1 MKKSF
6 LLLVLSVLLS
16 NCETSSELLFNEL
29 PNEGWEQGKWE
40 TFTYRNRLTNK
51 KASLHWILRHDNDYP
66 YATIF
71 FIAAFTT
78 PKGITQYDTLNY
90 RLANADGSWLGTGMY
105 VHELSLPYVE
115 RFLFEEPGNYL
126 FKLRPAVRSNDRIV
140 ADSLLVGLH
149 QIGLEIRTLSDD

>member
-1 MKKSF
+1 VKKAC

-16 NCETSSELLFNEL
+16 NCDASSELLFNEL
-29 PNEGWEQGKWE
+29 PNDGWKQDQWE
-40 TFTYRNRLTNK
+40 TFTYRNRLSNTN
-51 KASLHWILRHDNDYP
+51 ASLHWILRHDNDYP
-66 YATIF
+66 YANIF
-71 FIAAFTT
+71 FIASLTT
-78 PKGITQYDTLNY
+78 PKGVTQYDTLHY
-90 RLANADGSWLGTGMY
+90 RLANVDGRWLGTGMY
-105 VHELSLPYVE
+105 VRELSLPYVE

>member
-1 MKKSF
+1 MKKPF
-6 LLLVLSVLLS
+6 LLFVLSVLLS
-16 NCETSSELLFNEL
+16 SCETSSELLFNEL
-29 PNEGWEQGKWE
+29 PNDGWKQSQWE
-40 TFTYRNRLTNK
+40 TFTYRNRLINNEV
-51 KASLHWILRHDNDYP
+51 SLNWILRHDNDYS
-66 YATIF
+66 YANIF
-71 FIAAFTT
+71 FIAELTT
-78 PKGITQYDTLNY
+78 PKGIMYHDTLNY

-126 FKLRPAVRSNDRIV
+126 FRLRPAVRPNNRIV